1 MNFEADFKRNAGA
14 YSATSFF
21 KEVNLKK
28 INHINRLNSYHASIM
43 HFLTITYEHYLG
55 CQGFESIRL

>member
-28 INHINRLNSYHASIM
+28 INQINRLNAYHGSIM
-43 HFLTITYEHYLG
+43 HFLRIAYEDHFGY
-55 CQGFESIRL
+55 QGF